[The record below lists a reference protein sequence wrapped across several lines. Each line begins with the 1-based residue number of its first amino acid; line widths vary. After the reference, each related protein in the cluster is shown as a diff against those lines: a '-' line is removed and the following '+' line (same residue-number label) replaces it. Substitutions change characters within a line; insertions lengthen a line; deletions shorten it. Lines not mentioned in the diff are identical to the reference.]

1 MEPVHFALDNDR
13 LVVIGE
19 TLTEVRS
26 VYNGARIETHIIAR
40 VEPFSAPAST
50 LLVPAKMADG
60 NTRVHAL
67 VPKSRELY

>member
-26 VYNGARIETHIIAR
+26 VYNGARIETHHGSIDAT
-40 VEPFSAPAST
+40 VESRFEAYAETVSAWVVGET
-50 LLVPAKMADG
+50 G
-60 NTRVHAL
+60 YER
-67 VPKSRELY
+67 